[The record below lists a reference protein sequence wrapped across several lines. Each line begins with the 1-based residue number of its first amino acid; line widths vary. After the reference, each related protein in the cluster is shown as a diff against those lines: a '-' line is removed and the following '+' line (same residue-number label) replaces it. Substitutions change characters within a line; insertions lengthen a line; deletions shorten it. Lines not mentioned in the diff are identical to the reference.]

1 MSNGNVTNFPRE
13 STIRE
18 LVDLQRADLAGKADA
33 AYKDK
38 VAAATTKAEVDDLFV
53 EWWKYQ
59 YDSTVYSKADM
70 LERWFGKVLEDS
82 RVHGVTTPRYAK
94 STSMIGEK
102 LLPAL
107 IHLHI
112 FLSFG
117 VWKWLPR
124 KKQMVRMKF
133 SMSNILTAQ
142 KMSDPAN
149 ICAGW
154 CRRTPGKENGRMMSI
169 NT

>member
-59 YDSTVYSKADM
+59 YDPAVYSKADM

-82 RVHGVTTPRYAK
+82 RVHGVTTP
-94 STSMIGEK
+94 
-102 LLPAL
+102 
-107 IHLHI
+107 
-112 FLSFG
+112 
-117 VWKWLPR
+117 
-124 KKQMVRMKF
+124 
-133 SMSNILTAQ
+133 
-142 KMSDPAN
+142 
-149 ICAGW
+149 
-154 CRRTPGKENGRMMSI
+154 
-169 NT
+169 

>member
-1 MSNGNVTNFPRE
+1 
-13 STIRE
+13 
-18 LVDLQRADLAGKADA
+18 
-33 AYKDK
+33 
-38 VAAATTKAEVDDLFV
+38 
-53 EWWKYQ
+53 
-59 YDSTVYSKADM
+59 
-70 LERWFGKVLEDS
+70 
-82 RVHGVTTPRYAK
+82 
-94 STSMIGEK
+94 MILLDWCAHHPQK
-102 LLPAL
+102 PLPAL

-117 VWKWLPR
+117 VWKCLPR

-142 KMSDPAN
+142 KMSDPVN

-154 CRRTPGKENGRMMSI
+154 CRRTPGKGNGRMMSI